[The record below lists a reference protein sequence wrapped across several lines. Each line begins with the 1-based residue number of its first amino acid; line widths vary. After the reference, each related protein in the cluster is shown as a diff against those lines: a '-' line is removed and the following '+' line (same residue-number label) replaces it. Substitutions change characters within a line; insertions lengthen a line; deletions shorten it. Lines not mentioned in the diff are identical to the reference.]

1 MDGGEGMTA
10 PRISPCPFCGSRAMS
25 IRSSKGESSVGCTD
39 PGCDVVFTVKGD
51 MERAISMWNR
61 LAVME

>member
-1 MDGGEGMTA
+1 MT
-10 PRISPCPFCGSRAMS
+10 PKISPCPFCGSRAMT
-25 IRSSKGESSVGCTD
+25 IRSEDGASVGCTNR
-39 PGCDVVFTVKGD
+39 GCDVVLTVSGD

>member
-1 MDGGEGMTA
+1 MI
-10 PRISPCPFCGSRAMS
+10 PKISPCPFCGSRAMT
-25 IRSSKGESSVGCTD
+25 IRSEDGSSVGCTNR
-39 PGCDVVFTVKGD
+39 GCDVVLTVSGD

>member
-1 MDGGEGMTA
+1 MI
-10 PRISPCPFCGSRAMS
+10 PKISPCPFCGSRAMT
-25 IRSSKGESSVGCTD
+25 IRSEDGASVGCTNR
-39 PGCDVVFTVKGD
+39 GCDVVLTVSGD